1 MEKHIVS
8 FSGGKDSTAMLL
20 MMIEKG
26 IKIDEI
32 IFLDT
37 GAEFPDMYN
46 HIKKVENYI
55 NRKIIILK
63 AENNFEYMMLHY
75 EKKKGKNKGQKGY
88 SWPDFR
94 NRWCTQYLK
103 KSVISKYLKKY
114 KNDEIIEFHGIA
126 ADEVERLN
134 KNKEKNIRYPLAEWN
149 ISEKQALQ
157 YCYDKGFTW
166 NGLYKNFDRV
176 SCWCC
181 PLKSLKELRILYKKY
196 PELWTNLEEW
206 DNKTYRKFRSDYS
219 IKELSKK
226 FEGERNELYNLQL
239 LPFM

>member
-1 MEKHIVS
+1 MKKHIVS

-20 MMIEKG
+20 MMIEKE

-37 GAEFPDMYN
+37 GAEFPDMYD

-181 PLKSLKELRILYKKY
+181 PLKSLKELKILYKKY

>member
-20 MMIEKG
+20 MMIEKE

-181 PLKSLKELRILYKKY
+181 PLKSLKELKILYKKY